1 MKNFEWIIFKNPLEA
16 RGLHPLGAP
25 SVHPR
30 NHHPQEAECW
40 LLKHKAKLR
49 QGWLLKKH
57 KWKIKVISEKTWN
70 EDLRVDYLQKSTRSS
85 GATPI
90 GCTLGA
96 PNEFWSSI
104 EQNAD
109 LRSISLRQ
117 NTEFWG
123 IIAEEDSKR
132 SFLPDHSKFRNSG
145 PTDLFS
151 RDSYQ
156 NQKGLQAG
164 PRIFG
169 PVISK
174 STQRSGACGGQISP
188 RSTGS
193 VKDLAKGP
201 WAQ

>member
-1 MKNFEWIIFKNPLEA
+1 MLISKAFDKRKEWFLKKQREMKTFEWIIFKNPLEA

-25 SVHPR
+25 SVHPM
-30 NHHPQEAECW
+30 NHHPQEAEWW

-85 GATPI
+85 GA
-90 GCTLGA
+90 A

-109 LRSISLRQ
+109 LWSISLRQ

-123 IIAEEDSKR
+123 IITEEDSKR
-132 SFLPDHSKFRNSG
+132 SFLPDRSEFRNSDSA
-145 PTDLFS
+145 DLFS
-151 RDSYQ
+151 RHS
-156 NQKGLQAG
+156 L
-164 PRIFG
+164 
-169 PVISK
+169 SK
-174 STQRSGACGGQISP
+174 
-188 RSTGS
+188 
-193 VKDLAKGP
+193 
-201 WAQ
+201 